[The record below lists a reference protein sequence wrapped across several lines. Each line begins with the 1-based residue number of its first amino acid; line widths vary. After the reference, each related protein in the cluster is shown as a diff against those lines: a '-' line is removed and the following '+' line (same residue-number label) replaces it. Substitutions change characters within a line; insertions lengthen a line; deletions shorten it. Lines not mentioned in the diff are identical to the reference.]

1 MRIIQS
7 ETKNHWSTAVTLSN
21 VCPYW
26 NNWYAEPFFKPFW
39 KDQTLKA
46 MCHVLLRE
54 CPQLGMPP
62 KTKRKSLSTKAGFPQ
77 SPWADRERLRQHF
90 HSSFGADQ
98 NGGKRIWDEWSL
110 ENRVSMLTYHSN
122 FTMWRFFFVSTA
134 KGLFQYISGKLVS
147 FCFGTCSRELFGT
160 CLFSGILS
168 KEFQPGRIW

>member
-26 NNWYAEPFFKPFW
+26 NNWYAKPFFKPFW

-98 NGGKRIWDEWSL
+98 NGGETDLRWVKLGKQGVDVNIPLKFHYVKVFFLFRRLKVCCS
-110 ENRVSMLTYHSN
+110 TYLGS
-122 FTMWRFFFVSTA
+122 
-134 KGLFQYISGKLVS
+134 
-147 FCFGTCSRELFGT
+147 
-160 CLFSGILS
+160 
-168 KEFQPGRIW
+168 